1 MLRTAAALL
10 LSFLVSAHPAV
21 AGPHVYVV
29 VIDGLA
35 PHLATPE
42 RMPQLFAILE
52 AEKMHSSVFP
62 KVRGVMPART
72 NPNHASLLTGT
83 YPAAHGI
90 TGNSFW
96 NRALREPVAKLD
108 AAELLEV
115 ESLFTVAEDANSALV
130 TFAAFAK
137 PKLARLF
144 AGVPGRQR
152 PPDTLWSPTWV
163 PEAARDSIT
172 GYTDDDDTMAAALR
186 SIAHDEPDLA
196 VLNLADVDRAAHGH
210 GIDSAECHEAVA
222 GADRALG
229 RLVEHLRALGRWQR
243 AVLFVTA
250 DHGFQRGPVPE
261 RVVELDHRLEAEV
274 RGVRFAPDGGVGH
287 LYAERLASDAT
298 VLGDSAAAIEQAAG
312 IARATPG
319 VAEVLAR
326 LGGTAATP
334 LAAAH
339 ADWRLGHQR
348 VGELLLVAAPG
359 YQFADATDPA
369 LPGNHGRSEDT
380 EVPLFI
386 TGGSPAIVGA
396 PNGTE
401 PPALVDV
408 APTIASLLGLR
419 LPRRVDGSAIAAGD
433 AGRRIDAILAP
444 AADQSPH

>member
-1 MLRTAAALL
+1 MSAPAL
-10 LSFLVSAHPAV
+10 
-21 AGPHVYVV
+21 AGPHVYIV

-35 PHLATPE
+35 PHLATRE
-42 RMPQLFAILE
+42 RMPGLYATLD
-52 AEKMHSSVFP
+52 AEKARSSVFL
-62 KVRGVMPART
+62 KVQGVMPART

-96 NRALREPVAKLD
+96 NRALRDPVAKLD

-115 ESLFTVAEDANSALV
+115 ESLFTVAEETRPDLV

-144 AGVPGRQR
+144 AGVPGRQH
-152 PPDTLWSPTWV
+152 PPDTLWSPTWA
-163 PEAARDSIT
+163 PEAARDPVT
-172 GYTDDDDTMAAALR
+172 GYTDDGDTMAAALR
-186 SIAHDEPDLA
+186 SMARDEPDLA

-210 GIDSAECHEAVA
+210 GIDSAECGEAVV

-229 RLVEHLRALGRWQR
+229 RLVEHLKALGRWQR
-243 AVLFVTA
+243 SVLFVTS
-250 DHGFQRGPVPE
+250 DHGFQRGAVPE
-261 RVVELDHRLEAEV
+261 TIVELDHRLEAEV

-287 LYAERLASDAT
+287 LYAERLARDAT
-298 VLGDSAAAIEQAAG
+298 VLGDAEATIQQAAV
-312 IARATPG
+312 IARGTPG

-326 LGGTAATP
+326 LAGTEVTP
-334 LAAAH
+334 LATAH

-359 YQFADATDPA
+359 YQFADGTEAA
-369 LPGNHGRSEDT
+369 LPGNHGRPEDT

-396 PNGTE
+396 QGGAG

-419 LPRRVDGSAIAAGD
+419 LPRRVDGSAIAPAD
-433 AGRRIDAILAP
+433 AGRRFDAILAP
-444 AADQSPH
+444 AGNHSPH